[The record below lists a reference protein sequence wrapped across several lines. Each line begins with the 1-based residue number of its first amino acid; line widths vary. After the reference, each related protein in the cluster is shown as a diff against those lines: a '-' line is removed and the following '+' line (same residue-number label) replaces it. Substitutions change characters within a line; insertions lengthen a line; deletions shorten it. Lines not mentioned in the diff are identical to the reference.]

1 MKIAYTILMLAL
13 ALPLPAAASVV
24 TLDLN
29 DVTVPNGRRSFID
42 ANSDGTF
49 DLYIQDYWSPVS
61 FGSGY
66 TSYITATGAN
76 GALVTSGGPIADGAL
91 IDGTLGWTYA
101 NQLTYKYF
109 HDGTSYSL
117 PTLSRRGDWI
127 ASDTTVRGYLGF
139 SMVLADGTHYGWLDM
154 TLDGTNV
161 SVQLHSLGWEDVA
174 GVGINAGST
183 ESLAIPNVPLPA
195 SAPLLMGALAGF
207 GALRRRRR
215 VAA

>member
-24 TLDLN
+24 TVDLN
-29 DVTVPNGRRSFID
+29 DVTVPNNRNFNID
-42 ANSDGTF
+42 ANSDGTY
-49 DLYIQDYWSPVS
+49 DLSLQDRFFYGSYAHSYENYIWAYGGN
-61 FGSGY
+61 GSM
-66 TSYITATGAN
+66 
-76 GALVTSGGPIADGAL
+76 VTSGAAIGRGTL
-91 IDGTLGWTYA
+91 IDGSLGWSTY
-101 NQLTYKYF
+101 NHLTYKY
-109 HDGTSYSL
+109 YS
-117 PTLSRRGDWI
+117 PRTLSRRGDWI